1 MTLYVSVQKVP
12 RFAASSDTQS
22 PSTSSPAGNNIPL
35 KQPVVGGHNTSLEQ
49 PVLVDQQA
57 SLEHHIASDN
67 VVSDWVQ
74 NTCSDPV
81 LPESTN
87 LLSDDW
93 SDGLGLTELYT
104 DARPKA
110 LAPVYEDAGVS
121 RFGRKRRTVK
131 DPEFDY
137 I

>member
-1 MTLYVSVQKVP
+1 MTLYMSVQKVP
-12 RFAASSDTQS
+12 RFAASRDTQS

-74 NTCSDPV
+74 NTCSEMKV
-81 LPESTN
+81 LHVFPESTC
-87 LLSDDW
+87 
-93 SDGLGLTELYT
+93 T
-104 DARPKA
+104 P
-110 LAPVYEDAGVS
+110 
-121 RFGRKRRTVK
+121 
-131 DPEFDY
+131 
-137 I
+137 